1 MATDPST
8 IINSAAELGAAYQQ
22 QMGSLA
28 SQAISA
34 ASGSSNLP
42 VWPVS
47 APRLPREVPNFQG
60 EVNITSELQA
70 GYDGALSSLVPAMHN
85 AIADYIARWFPA
97 CVFATT
103 EDWICNTILYG
114 GTGLPANIENA
125 IWQRGR
131 ARDVIEANRLKQE
144 AFTTLADRGFSQP
157 TGAVAMKAYMVQQE
171 ASNKISQFNRDTAI
185 KAAEIEIEN
194 IKFAVEQGVKI
205 RIAVMNGLGD
215 YIRAWFTPYATAV
228 DMAKARADA
237 KGKFVNSAA
246 DYYRAIIAE
255 AELQLKADEFTANA
269 YNTVGTAQGN
279 VWMEQ
284 RKLLAGVTKDIA
296 LFYGNAAVG
305 AAGQVLAQAGDATIR
320 IGTAE

>member
-1 MATDPST
+1 MALDPQT
-8 IINSAAELGAAYQQ
+8 IIDSAAQLGEVYANG
-22 QMGSLA
+22 MNSNA
-28 SQAISA
+28 SAAISA
-34 ASGSSNLP
+34 ANGWADLP
-42 VWPVS
+42 VREVD
-47 APRLPREVPNFQG
+47 APKLPREVPKFQG

-70 GYDGALSSLVPAMHN
+70 GYDGALKDLLPALGD

-131 ARDVIEANRLKQE
+131 ARDIIEANRLSQE
-144 AFTTLADRGFSQP
+144 AYTALADRGFSQP
-157 TGAVAMKAYMVQQE
+157 TGATAMRAYMAQQE
-171 ASNKISQFNRDTAI
+171 ASHKIGQFNRDTAI

-205 RIAVMNGLGD
+205 RIAVMQGLGD
-215 YIRAWFTPYATAV
+215 FIRAWFTPYATAV

-246 DYYRAIIAE
+246 DYYRAIISE

-269 YNTVGTAQGN
+269 YNTIGTAQGN
-279 VWMEQ
+279 IFME
-284 RKLLAGVTKDIA
+284 RNKTLATVTKDLA
-296 LFYGNAAVG
+296 VFYGNAAQ
-305 AAGQVLAQAGDATIR
+305 AAAQQVLAQAGDSTIR